1 MTAVNVLLLAEADDP
16 AAGGLAE
23 RLRGAGHGVR
33 LAAGTGPAELAA
45 RSGRLDAA
53 IFDAL
58 GGWSVAEL
66 RRRFPGVPLAAWL
79 REHSDRLV
87 AELFAAGV
95 DEVLHRGM
103 GAREQL
109 VRVAALAMRAP
120 NPAVAVRFGPLA
132 VDPERGEASW
142 HGRRLPLTQREREL
156 LHALAEARGE
166 TLRRE
171 LLYRRVWGYA
181 MARGDRVV
189 DVNVKRLRDKL
200 ATEIGAPVAVETEPG
215 VGYRLVVAEPGVT
228 AL

>member
-1 MTAVNVLLLAEADDP
+1 MNVLLLAEADDP
-16 AAGGLAE
+16 ALSGLAE
-23 RLRGAGHGVR
+23 RLREAGHGVQ
-33 LAAGTGPAELAA
+33 LAAATGPAELAA
-45 RSGRLDAA
+45 RTGRLDAA
-53 IFDAL
+53 IFVPLA
-58 GGWSVAEL
+58 GWSVGEL
-66 RRRFPGVPLAAWL
+66 RRRFPAVPLAAWM
-79 REHSDRLV
+79 REHSDALV
-87 AELFAAGV
+87 AELFAAGA

-109 VRVAALAMRAP
+109 MRVTALATRAP
-120 NPAVAVRFGPLA
+120 QPAVAVSLGPLA
-132 VDPERGEASW
+132 VDPERGEATW

-156 LHALAEARGE
+156 LHALTEARGA

-200 ATEIGAPVAVETEPG
+200 ASEVGAPIVIETEPG
-215 VGYRLVVAEPGVT
+215 VGYRLVVADTGVT